1 LDFARALSA
10 AGVPVFDARMKRL
23 LDAPILR
30 SSNLMAGPGDVY
42 TEAWQRYHDAIYLR
56 SMAAAR
62 HEPLPE
68 LPEGFPNSVQA
79 AGGFTVLRSGRNDAD
94 LVTAMP
100 REEVVT
106 WAEKL
111 AVPLVMQ
118 FGTFAFLPLAL
129 SYRLKSPTL
138 STAIGQYML
147 FRKAAYEAIGGYAAV
162 RQAAVDD
169 LTLARRT
176 VACGRRW
183 RMADATGE
191 VHCRMYQSPRQVF
204 EGFGKN
210 LFAGFDYRILPC
222 MIAWL
227 WLSIVFVQPWLT
239 LLAALMGVQIAPL
252 LLTLSAIQIVLALT
266 LFGLFYR
273 RFELPLYL
281 TCCYPLAVL
290 MGAVLAFRSIFL
302 TLRGRSTWKGRTL
315 LKPKVRL
322 W

>member
-1 LDFARALSA
+1 MLS
-10 AGVPVFDARMKRL
+10 G
-23 LDAPILR
+23 
-30 SSNLMAGPGDVY
+30 
-42 TEAWQRYHDAIYLR
+42 Q
-56 SMAAAR
+56 
-62 HEPLPE
+62 E
-68 LPEGFPNSVQA
+68 LPQGWLGKHWACHQLGQA
-79 AGGFTVLRSGRNDAD
+79 ATGDLLLFTDADTRHGPRSVRCGVAAQQAEDAD
-94 LVTAMP
+94 LITAMP
-100 REEVVT
+100 REEVIT

-129 SYRLKSPTL
+129 SYRLKAPTL

-176 VACGRRW
+176 VAGGHRW

-191 VHCRMYQSPRQVF
+191 VRCRMYQSPRQVF

-239 LLAALMGVQIAPL
+239 LLAALLGVQIAPL

-281 TCCYPLAVL
+281 TFCYPLTVL

-315 LKPKVRL
+315 LRPKVRL